1 VIPSEQLVAALERL
15 DPRDLEV
22 LDLSMRRG
30 VPDEALANVMSWKP
44 AEVARRRAAAI
55 EHLANDLGV
64 ERGEDLGLVLKALLE
79 PETWTAVDEKR
90 WPAAATAPPT
100 AAAPEPPPAA
110 PEPRAPRHR
119 WRVLAI
125 ACACLAALAAAG
137 AAGAVLIADDSDS
150 ANSSKQV
157 VTRRF
162 TPAAG
167 GPLAAPFPTSP
178 DISYQY
184 LTVQLRRPTLL
195 YTKPDGRKKTRL
207 PVKTEWG
214 SPRILSVVRQR
225 GDWLAVLAPELKNGD
240 VGWIRTG
247 QGQLR
252 SVAWSMEADLSRRV
266 LVVKKD
272 GHRVKRLRIAIG
284 RKGNPTPQG
293 RFAVT
298 DKLRTSDGGPPYGC
312 CVLALTGHQTHLPRD
327 WPGGDR
333 LAVHAT
339 HDTSGIGHPVSL
351 GCMRVESASAR
362 WLIQTIPLGSPLT
375 IRA

>member
-1 VIPSEQLVAALERL
+1 MIPSEQLVAALERL

-30 VPDEALANVMSWKP
+30 VPDEALANVMSWERS
-44 AEVARRRAAAI
+44 EVARRRAAAI

-90 WPAAATAPPT
+90 WPAAGTEAPT
-100 AAAPEPPPAA
+100 EAAPAPSAA
-110 PEPRAPRHR
+110 PEPRARRHT

-125 ACACLAALAAAG
+125 ACAGLAALAAAG
-137 AAGAVLIADDSDS
+137 AAGAVLLTDNSDGTRS
-150 ANSSKQV
+150 ERQV

-184 LTVQLRRPTLL
+184 LTVHLRRPTLL
-195 YTKPDGRKKTRL
+195 YTKPDGRQTIRV
-207 PVKTEWG
+207 PAKTEWG

-240 VGWIRTG
+240 IGWIRTG

-252 SVAWSMEADLSRRV
+252 SVAWALEADLSRRV

-312 CVLALTGHQTHLPRD
+312 CVLALTGHQTRLPRD

-339 HDTSGIGHPVSL
+339 NDTASIGRPVSL
-351 GCMRVESASAR
+351 GCMRVESGAAR